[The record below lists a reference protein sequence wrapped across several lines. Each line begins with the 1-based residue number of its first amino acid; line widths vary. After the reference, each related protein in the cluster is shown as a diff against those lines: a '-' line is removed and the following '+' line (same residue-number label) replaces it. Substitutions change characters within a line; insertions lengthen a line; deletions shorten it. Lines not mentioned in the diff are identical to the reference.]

1 MKKKVLFVAGC
12 LDSGGVSKSIVT
24 LMNVIDKQRYDVHLL
39 ILGAGRGPFASQL
52 PDDITLHRNETIE
65 LLLARFHGVFSLL
78 KKGHIFLALGSCLRM
93 LLSKINKAYAG
104 WLLAKMM
111 PCAVEEV
118 FDVVVDYAGQHV
130 LYYTIDKLKG
140 KKKISYFHDDYAA
153 WDYYEAMD
161 RKYLPKA
168 DHVVVITEH
177 CKESIIKYFPEI
189 APKVHVIENV
199 VLPDLIKN
207 LSLQVVPEEEYL
219 KREFV
224 LLTVGHVSEKK
235 GFDFAL
241 DAAKRLHADGISF
254 KWVFVGTY
262 EECHVRAVAEAGL
275 TDIILF
281 YGVRPN
287 PYPYFRLADIVVHPA
302 RYESQAIVV
311 SEARLL
317 CKPIVVTRFS
327 TVKDI
332 LLENVNAS
340 VCEMNGESLYIV
352 LKDLMKDDNR
362 RESYTEYLRSH
373 IINNCSEVDKLYH
386 LFEE

>member
-1 MKKKVLFVAGC
+1 MKKKILFVAGC

-39 ILGAGRGPFASQL
+39 ILAAGRGPFASQL
-52 PDDITLHRNETIE
+52 PTDITLHRNETIE
-65 LLLARFHGVFSLL
+65 LLLARITGVKALL
-78 KKGHIFLALGSCLRM
+78 KKGYILLALGSCLRM
-93 LLSKINKAYAG
+93 LLSKVNKAYAG

-111 PCAVEEV
+111 PCAVDEE

-153 WDYYEAMD
+153 WDYYQAMD

-177 CKESIIKYFPEI
+177 CKESIISYFPEI

-199 VLPDLIKN
+199 VLPDLIMN
-207 LSLQVVPEEEYL
+207 LSKETIPEEDFL
-219 KREFV
+219 NHHFT

-241 DAAKRLHADGISF
+241 AAAKRLHEDGIPF
-254 KWVFVGTY
+254 KWVFIGTY
-262 EECHVRAVAEAGL
+262 ESNHVDAVRGAGL
-275 TDIILF
+275 ENVILF
-281 YGVRPN
+281 YGIRSN

-332 LLENVNAS
+332 LIENTNAS
-340 VCEMNGESLYIV
+340 VCEMNGESLYLT
-352 LKDLMKDDNR
+352 LKDLINDADR
-362 RESYTEYLRSH
+362 RLRYVDYLRSH
-373 IINNCSEVDKLYH
+373 VFDNSNETQKLYH
-386 LFEE
+386 LID

>member
-1 MKKKVLFVAGC
+1 MKKKILFVAGC

-39 ILGAGRGPFASQL
+39 ILSAGRGPFASQL
-52 PDDITLHRNETIE
+52 PNDIILHRNETIE
-65 LLLARFHGVFSLL
+65 LLLARFSGALSLL
-78 KKGHIFLALGSCLRM
+78 KKGHILLSLGSCLRM
-93 LLSKINKAYAG
+93 LLSKVNKAYAG
-104 WLLAKMM
+104 WLLAKLM
-111 PCAVEEV
+111 PCAVEDE

-153 WDYYEAMD
+153 WDYYEVMD

-199 VLPDLIKN
+199 VLPDMIKN
-207 LSLQVVPEEEYL
+207 LSLETIPEEDFL
-219 KREFV
+219 KNEFV
-224 LLTVGHVSEKK
+224 LLSVGHVSEKK

-241 DAAKRLHADGISF
+241 DAAKRLHDDAISF
-254 KWVFVGTY
+254 KWIFVGTY
-262 EECHVRAVAEAGL
+262 DESHVKAVEKVGL
-275 TDIILF
+275 TGTILF
-281 YGVRPN
+281 YGVHSN

-340 VCEMNGESLYIV
+340 VCEMNGESLYLALEDLIQDADKRLEYISYLQHHIV
-352 LKDLMKDDNR
+352 DN
-362 RESYTEYLRSH
+362 T
-373 IINNCSEVDKLYH
+373 SEVQKLYN
-386 LFEE
+386 LL